1 MEKEAKSVG
10 YQIVFTTH
18 STVILKELSG
28 KNQFNKEG
36 GPGDIEIAYLT
47 DANRKLIVKRNPK
60 MCIRDSGLARNGQG
74 GEDEDAT
81 ARLAADLAR
90 PLQLHEGLAEP
101 AVGEHGG
108 LALAAGPAH
117 HVALEPEERGV
128 QPARLEAAGHGAARL
143 AR

>member
-47 DANRKLIVKRNPK
+47 DANRKLIVKRNP
-60 MCIRDSGLARNGQG
+60 
-74 GEDEDAT
+74 T
-81 ARLAADLAR
+81 
-90 PLQLHEGLAEP
+90 
-101 AVGEHGG
+101 
-108 LALAAGPAH
+108 
-117 HVALEPEERGV
+117 
-128 QPARLEAAGHGAARL
+128 
-143 AR
+143 